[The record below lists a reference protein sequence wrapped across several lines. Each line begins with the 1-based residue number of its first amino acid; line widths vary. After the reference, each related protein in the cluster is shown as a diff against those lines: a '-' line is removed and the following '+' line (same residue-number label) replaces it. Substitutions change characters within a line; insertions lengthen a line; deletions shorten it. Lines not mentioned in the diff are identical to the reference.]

1 MARVAAARREEHEE
15 LRRAQI
21 LEAALAVF
29 SREGFHATR
38 VEAIA
43 REAGLAK
50 GTIYLY
56 FPTKDA
62 LLSAAVERFSLLPA
76 LTDLTDQLADEPPE
90 RAIPALCAV
99 LWARLRDRAPILAL
113 LLREG
118 AARPENRRLFVERVL
133 LPGNRVVAAY
143 LDRCIERG
151 ALRPMDT
158 FVAGRTLIGGL
169 VTFLLS
175 QEVLGAAALQPI
187 PDATIV
193 ATVSELFLRGA
204 LPRPPDAESAV
215 LR

>member
-15 LRRAQI
+15 QRRAQI

-29 SREGFHATR
+29 SRDGFHAAR
-38 VEAIA
+38 VESIA

-76 LTDLTDQLADEPPE
+76 LSDLTGTLADEPPE
-90 RAIPALCAV
+90 RAIPALCAA
-99 LWARLRDRAPILAL
+99 LWARLRERVPAIAVL
-113 LLREG
+113 LQEG

-133 LPGNRVVAAY
+133 LPGNRLIAAY

-158 FVAGRTLIGGL
+158 FVAGRTLLGGL
-169 VTFLLS
+169 LTFLLS

-187 PDATIV
+187 ADEAIV
-193 ATVSELFLRGA
+193 ATVSELFLRGT
-204 LPRPPDAESAV
+204 LPR
-215 LR
+215 

>member
-15 LRRAQI
+15 LRRTQI

-38 VEAIA
+38 VDAIA

-56 FPTKDA
+56 FPTKEA
-62 LLSAAVERFSLLPA
+62 IVQAAVERFSLLPA
-76 LTDLTDQLADEPPE
+76 LSDLTDQLADEPPE
-90 RAIPALCAV
+90 RAIPALCRAV
-99 LWARLRDRAPILAL
+99 WARLRERVPAIAL
-113 LLREG
+113 LLQEG

-133 LPGNRVVAAY
+133 LPGNRLVAAY
-143 LDRCIERG
+143 LDRCIARG

-158 FVAGRTLIGGL
+158 LVAGRTLLGGL
-169 VTFLLS
+169 LTFLLS
-175 QEVLGAAALQPI
+175 QEVLGAAALRPI
-187 PDATIV
+187 PDETIV

-204 LPRPPDAESAV
+204 LPR
-215 LR
+215 

>member
-15 LRRAQI
+15 QRRAQI

-29 SREGFHATR
+29 SRDGFHAAR

-56 FPTKDA
+56 FPTKEA
-62 LLSAAVERFSLLPA
+62 ILQAAVERFSLLPA
-76 LTDLTDQLADEPPE
+76 LSGLTDALADEPPE
-90 RAIPALCAV
+90 RAIPALCAA
-99 LWARLRDRAPILAL
+99 LWARLRERAPIIAL
-113 LLREG
+113 LVREG

-133 LPGNRVVAAY
+133 LPGNRLVAAY
-143 LDRCIERG
+143 LDRQVERG

-158 FVAGRTLIGGL
+158 FVAGRTLVGGL
-169 VTFLLS
+169 TTFLLS
-175 QEVLGAAALQPI
+175 QEVLGAAQVQPI
-187 PDATIV
+187 EDAAIV

-204 LPRPPDAESAV
+204 LPR
-215 LR
+215 